1 MYKPRPVQAP
11 LNRLIFPFYGSYS
24 RFICCHHITRLST
37 PHDISQHCVSLIVL
51 LNFQSSAYVGL
62 KVIEYA
68 LAHTIRHLNPL
79 SNGTHGFDTAPLQA
93 PGTEPDPA

>member
-1 MYKPRPVQAP
+1 MAFKRLPHGQHLSLIDRP
-11 LNRLIFPFYGSYS
+11 
-24 RFICCHHITRLST
+24 ST

-51 LNFQSSAYVGL
+51 FNFQSSAYIGL

-79 SNGTHGFDTAPLQA
+79 SNGTHGLDTAPLQA
-93 PGTEPDPA
+93 PETKSDPA